1 MNLRMDK
8 MFANRTISYSFH
20 YNFGNVNSKIRNKN
34 IKGSKYWKIKRI
46 VVKCLISMCICKIA
60 WRHKLKRF
68 IRDFKKYWNY
78 MVYEAKSQL
87 KAEVAN
93 SYLNWIWWI
102 LEPFCLMLIY
112 AFVFGFLFKHKE
124 DHYNVFIFTALAL
137 WDNFNRC
144 IKASVTIVKRNKSII
159 SKVYLPKYALIISN
173 MMVNTFKMFICLL
186 IVFGMLAFY
195 HIPVDWHVIEIIPI
209 IANMLIFTFGCCC
222 ILSHMGVFIEDMS
235 NVINIVL
242 RFMFYLT
249 GIFYNIGTSIPKP
262 YSTILLSGNP
272 IALFVDALRNCILV
286 HSSPNWILM
295 LIWFVIGCVLS
306 AFGIANIYKHEN
318 TYVKVI

>member
-1 MNLRMDK
+1 M
-8 MFANRTISYSFH
+8 
-20 YNFGNVNSKIRNKN
+20 
-34 IKGSKYWKIKRI
+34 
-46 VVKCLISMCICKIA
+46 
-60 WRHKLKRF
+60 KRF
-68 IRDFKKYWNY
+68 ISDMNKYWNY

-102 LEPFCLMLIY
+102 LEPLLLMLVY

-124 DHYNVFIFTALAL
+124 ENYNVFIFIALAL

-144 IKASVTIVKRNKSII
+144 IKASITIVKRNKSIV

-186 IVFGMLAFY
+186 IVFGMLLY
-195 HIPVDWHVIEIIPI
+195 HHISIDWHALEMIPI
-209 IANMLIFTFGCCC
+209 IANTLIFTFGCCC
-222 ILSHMGVFIEDMS
+222 ILAHMGVFIEDMS
-235 NVINIVL
+235 NVINILL

-262 YSTILLSGNP
+262 YSDILLSCNP
-272 IALFVDALRNCILV
+272 IALFIDALRNCILEKI
-286 HSSPNWILM
+286 SPNWILM
-295 LIWFVIGCVLS
+295 LIWLVIGLILSVL
-306 AFGIANIYKHEN
+306 GVANIYKNEN

>member
-1 MNLRMDK
+1 M
-8 MFANRTISYSFH
+8 
-20 YNFGNVNSKIRNKN
+20 
-34 IKGSKYWKIKRI
+34 
-46 VVKCLISMCICKIA
+46 
-60 WRHKLKRF
+60 KRF
-68 IRDFKKYWNY
+68 ASDVKKYWNY
-78 MVYEAKSQL
+78 MLYEAKSQL

-102 LEPFCLMLIY
+102 LEPLLLMMVY

-124 DHYNVFIFTALAL
+124 ENYNVFIFIALAL

-144 IKASVTIVKRNKSII
+144 IKASVTIVKRNKSIV

-186 IVFGMLAFY
+186 IVFGML
-195 HIPVDWHVIEIIPI
+195 IVNRISIDWHILEMIPI
-209 IANMLIFTFGCCC
+209 IANALLFTFGCCC
-222 ILSHMGVFIEDMS
+222 ILAHMGVFIEDMS

-262 YSTILLSGNP
+262 YSTILLSCNP
-272 IALFVDALRNCILV
+272 IALFIDSLRNCMLEKM
-286 HSSPNWILM
+286 SPNWILM
-295 LIWFVIGCVLS
+295 LIWFVIGLGVS
-306 AFGIANIYKHEN
+306 AYGVYTIYRYEN